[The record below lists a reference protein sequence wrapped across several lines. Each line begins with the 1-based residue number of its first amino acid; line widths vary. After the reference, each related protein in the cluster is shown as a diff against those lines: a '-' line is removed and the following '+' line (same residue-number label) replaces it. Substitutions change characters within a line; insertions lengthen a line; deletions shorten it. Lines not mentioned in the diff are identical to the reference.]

1 MYKSGIFLLLSG
13 ILRFLQPTLGPGKSL
28 DEMPAAMHLCLP
40 GMGGLT
46 SSRVELRHLRVFE
59 AVARLNSFTHAAAEL
74 SITQPALS
82 RTIQQLEDAL
92 GVTLLD
98 RSSRR
103 VETTQAGRTFL
114 DHVERV
120 LAELERGFGAV
131 RRQASIRL
139 GFSWLLPDPWAQ
151 DTVARFERDTGT
163 TVSLVRT
170 DDTVGA
176 VQQGKVDI
184 AVVRGHVTSTAVRV
198 VHLFDESR
206 VAVCSVHSP
215 IADTSE
221 LDWAEVP
228 KWPLV
233 VNTASGTT
241 GPWSW
246 PAGEG
251 PETVVATT
259 NFDEWIE
266 SVAADRGI
274 GVIPDVAIRRNIH
287 PGVRFIA
294 LRGAPQS
301 PVALAFLPRARNAV
315 LRRFVEAAVASAAET

>member
-1 MYKSGIFLLLSG
+1 
-13 ILRFLQPTLGPGKSL
+13 
-28 DEMPAAMHLCLP
+28 
-40 GMGGLT
+40 MGGLA
-46 SSRVELRHLRVFE
+46 SNRVELRHLRVFE
-59 AVARLNSFTHAAAEL
+59 AVARLKSFTYAADEL

-98 RSSRR
+98 RSSRH
-103 VETTQAGRTFL
+103 VEMTQAGRTFL

-151 DTVARFERDTGT
+151 DTVARFERATGT
-163 TVSLVRT
+163 AGSLIRT
-170 DDTVGA
+170 DDALAA

-184 AVVRGHVTSTAVRV
+184 AVVRGQVTSTAVRV
-198 VHLFDESR
+198 VHLFNESR
-206 VAVCSVHSP
+206 VALCSVHSRL
-215 IADTSE
+215 AERSE

-228 KWPLV
+228 RWPLV
-233 VNTASGTT
+233 VNVASGTT

-251 PETVVATT
+251 PETIVETT

-294 LRGAPQS
+294 LRDAPQS
-301 PVALAFLPRARNAV
+301 PVVLAFLPRARNAV
-315 LRRFVEAAVASAAET
+315 LRRFIEAAVASAAEM

>member
-1 MYKSGIFLLLSG
+1 
-13 ILRFLQPTLGPGKSL
+13 
-28 DEMPAAMHLCLP
+28 
-40 GMGGLT
+40 MGGLDGG
-46 SSRVELRHLRVFE
+46 RVELRHLRVFE
-59 AVARLNSFTHAAAEL
+59 AVARLKSFTQAADEL

-131 RRQASIRL
+131 RQQAVIRL

-151 DTVARFERDTGT
+151 DTLARFERATGT
-163 TVSLVRT
+163 AVGLVRT
-170 DDTVGA
+170 DDALGA
-176 VQQGKVDI
+176 VQQRKVDV
-184 AVVRGHVTSTAVRV
+184 AVVRRRLTAAGLRV
-198 VHLFDESR
+198 VHLFNESR
-206 VAVCSVHSP
+206 VAVCSVHSEL
-215 IADTSE
+215 ADRSE

-228 KWPLV
+228 RWPLV
-233 VNTASGTT
+233 VNTTSGTT

-246 PAGEG
+246 AAGAG
-251 PETVVATT
+251 PETIVETA

-266 SVAADRGI
+266 SVAADRGL
-274 GVIPDVAIRRNIH
+274 GVIPDVAVRRNIH
-287 PGVRFIA
+287 PGVRFIP
-294 LRGAPQS
+294 LRGAPPS
-301 PVALAFLPRARNAV
+301 PVALVFLPRGRNAA
-315 LRRFVEAAVASAAET
+315 LRRFVEAAVESAQGLSGAPVRET

>member
-1 MYKSGIFLLLSG
+1 MDLVRAG
-13 ILRFLQPTLGPGKSL
+13 
-28 DEMPAAMHLCLP
+28 
-40 GMGGLT
+40 
-46 SSRVELRHLRVFE
+46 RVELRHLRAFE
-59 AVARLNSFTHAAAEL
+59 AVARLESFTRAAREL

-92 GVTLLD
+92 EATLLD
-98 RSSRR
+98 RSSRH
-103 VETTQAGRTFL
+103 VTATAAGRVFL
-114 DHVERV
+114 EYVERV
-120 LAELERGFGAV
+120 LAELGRGVDAV
-131 RRQASIRL
+131 RQQASVRL

-151 DTVARFERDTGT
+151 DTVARFERATRT
-163 TVSLVRT
+163 TVSLIRT
-170 DDTVGA
+170 DDALAA

-184 AVVRGHVTSTAVRV
+184 ALVRGHITSTAVRI
-198 VHLFDESR
+198 VHLFDEPR

-215 IADTSE
+215 LAQRAE

-228 KWPLV
+228 RWPLV
-233 VNTASGTT
+233 INTTSGTT

-246 PAGEG
+246 PAGAG
-251 PETVVATT
+251 PETVVETT

-294 LRGAPQS
+294 LRGAPDI
-301 PVALAFLPRARNAV
+301 PVALAFLKRSNGPV
-315 LRRFVEAAVASAAET
+315 LRRFIEAAVDSAADG

>member
-1 MYKSGIFLLLSG
+1 MSGLAG
-13 ILRFLQPTLGPGKSL
+13 R
-28 DEMPAAMHLCLP
+28 
-40 GMGGLT
+40 
-46 SSRVELRHLRVFE
+46 RVELRHLRVFE
-59 AVARLNSFTHAAAEL
+59 AVARLQSFTHAADEL
-74 SITQPALS
+74 NITQPALS

-92 GVTLLD
+92 GVVLLD

-103 VETTQAGRTFL
+103 VETTQAGRRFL

-120 LAELERGFGAV
+120 LAELERGFAAV

-151 DTVARFERDTGT
+151 DTVARFERSTGT
-163 TVSLVRT
+163 KVSLVRT
-170 DDTVGA
+170 DDALSA
-176 VQQGKVDI
+176 VQQGKVDV
-184 AVVRGHVTSTAVRV
+184 AVVRGQVTSTAVRV
-198 VHLFDESR
+198 VHLFNESR
-206 VAVCSVHSP
+206 VAVCSIHSHL
-215 IADTSE
+215 ADTPE
-221 LDWAEVP
+221 LDWSEVP
-228 KWPLV
+228 RWPLV
-233 VNTASGTT
+233 VNVASGTT

-251 PETVVATT
+251 PETVVETT

-287 PGVRFIA
+287 PAVRFIA

-301 PVALAFLPRARNAV
+301 PVVLAFLPRGRNAA
-315 LRRFVEAAVASAAET
+315 LRRFIEAALESAASAQ

>member
-1 MYKSGIFLLLSG
+1 
-13 ILRFLQPTLGPGKSL
+13 
-28 DEMPAAMHLCLP
+28 
-40 GMGGLT
+40 MGGLD
-46 SSRVELRHLRVFE
+46 SGRVELRHLRVFE
-59 AVARLNSFTHAAAEL
+59 AVARLKSFTHAADEL

-92 GVTLLD
+92 GATLLD
-98 RSSRR
+98 RSSRH
-103 VETTQAGRTFL
+103 VEMTQAGRTFL
-114 DHVERV
+114 DHVEHV

-131 RRQASIRL
+131 RRQANIRL

-151 DTVARFERDTGT
+151 NTVARFERATGT
-163 TVSLVRT
+163 AVSLVRT
-170 DDTVGA
+170 DDALSA

-184 AVVRGHVTSTAVRV
+184 AVMRGQVTSTAVRV

-206 VAVCSVHSP
+206 VAVCSAHSRL
-215 IADTSE
+215 AKRSE

-228 KWPLV
+228 RWPLV
-233 VNTASGTT
+233 VNIASGTT

-251 PETVVATT
+251 PETVVETT

-274 GVIPDVAIRRNIH
+274 GVIPDVAVRRNIH

-294 LRGAPQS
+294 LRGAPES
-301 PVALAFLPRARNAV
+301 PVVLAFLPRARNAV
-315 LRRFVEAAVASAAET
+315 LRRFVEAAVASAAQM

>member
-1 MYKSGIFLLLSG
+1 
-13 ILRFLQPTLGPGKSL
+13 
-28 DEMPAAMHLCLP
+28 
-40 GMGGLT
+40 MGGLA
-46 SSRVELRHLRVFE
+46 SNRVELRHLRVFE
-59 AVARLNSFTHAAAEL
+59 AVARLKSFTYAADEL

-98 RSSRR
+98 RSSRH
-103 VETTQAGRTFL
+103 VEMTQAGRTFL

-151 DTVARFERDTGT
+151 DTVARFERATGT
-163 TVSLVRT
+163 AVSLIRT
-170 DDTVGA
+170 DDALAA

-184 AVVRGHVTSTAVRV
+184 AVVRGQVTSTAVRV
-198 VHLFDESR
+198 VHLFNESR
-206 VAVCSVHSP
+206 VAVCSVHSRL
-215 IADTSE
+215 AERSE

-228 KWPLV
+228 RWPLV
-233 VNTASGTT
+233 VNVASGTT

-251 PETVVATT
+251 PETIVETT

-294 LRGAPQS
+294 LRDAPQS
-301 PVALAFLPRARNAV
+301 PVVLAFLPRARNAV
-315 LRRFVEAAVASAAET
+315 LRRFIEAAVASAAEM

>member
-1 MYKSGIFLLLSG
+1 MSD
-13 ILRFLQPTLGPGKSL
+13 LQSN
-28 DEMPAAMHLCLP
+28 
-40 GMGGLT
+40 
-46 SSRVELRHLRVFE
+46 RVELRHLRVFE
-59 AVARLNSFTHAAAEL
+59 AVARLKSFTHAADEL

-82 RTIQQLEDAL
+82 RTIRQLEDAL

-98 RSSRR
+98 RSSRH
-103 VETTQAGRTFL
+103 VEATQAGRTFL

-151 DTVARFERDTGT
+151 HAVARFEGATGT
-163 TVSLVRT
+163 RVSLVRT
-170 DDTVGA
+170 DDAMAA
-176 VQQGKVDI
+176 VQQGKVDV
-184 AVVRGHVTSTAVRV
+184 AVVRGRVASNTVRI
-198 VHLFDESR
+198 VHLFNESR
-206 VAVCSVHSP
+206 VAVCAAHSP
-215 IADTSE
+215 LADRSE

-228 KWPLV
+228 RWPLV

-251 PETVVATT
+251 PKTVVETA

-274 GVIPDVAIRRNIH
+274 GVIPDVAVRRNIH
-287 PGVRFIA
+287 PGVRFIP

-301 PVALAFLPRARNAV
+301 PVTLVFLPHARNAV
-315 LRRFVEAAVASAAET
+315 LRRFAEAAVASAAEM